1 MNNKISIIIPVYN
14 VENYIERC
22 IDSLISQ
29 SYINLEIILVDDGS
43 TDKSGEICDRYAVV
57 DNRIKVIHIKNSGR
71 GEARNIGLSQANGQ
85 YIGFVDSDD
94 WVEKDLYK
102 YMIENIE
109 ETKADISICA
119 YYECL
124 DDIKN
129 KKMLYEKSFVCTG
142 KEALH
147 YTMSNVIGV
156 YWLNIAIWNK
166 LYKKAVVENIRFR
179 GREYEDIMYNAEV
192 IYSARNVSY
201 INKCLYNYRLS
212 RTGSII
218 TEGFQ
223 RKTIEFEMKYKEER
237 VEFFKRNNEIKL
249 ARDAEAVVIH
259 DKLLYYAFMSLS
271 KDNYSEYIRKYK
283 EDLRKSGFI
292 ADAKTNIALL
302 IFKCF
307 PRLWIKIIK
316 KKYKY

>member
-102 YMIENIE
+102 YLIENIE

-129 KKMLYEKSFVCTG
+129 KKM
-142 KEALH
+142 
-147 YTMSNVIGV
+147 
-156 YWLNIAIWNK
+156 
-166 LYKKAVVENIRFR
+166 
-179 GREYEDIMYNAEV
+179 
-192 IYSARNVSY
+192 
-201 INKCLYNYRLS
+201 
-212 RTGSII
+212 
-218 TEGFQ
+218 
-223 RKTIEFEMKYKEER
+223 
-237 VEFFKRNNEIKL
+237 
-249 ARDAEAVVIH
+249 
-259 DKLLYYAFMSLS
+259 
-271 KDNYSEYIRKYK
+271 
-283 EDLRKSGFI
+283 
-292 ADAKTNIALL
+292 
-302 IFKCF
+302 
-307 PRLWIKIIK
+307 
-316 KKYKY
+316 

>member
-156 YWLNIAIWNK
+156 YWFNIAIWNK

-192 IYSARNVSY
+192 IYGARNVSY

-237 VEFFKRNNEIKL
+237 VEFFKRNNETKL

-271 KDNYSEYIRKYK
+271 KDDYSEYIRKYK
-283 EDLRKSGFI
+283 EDLRKCGFI
-292 ADAKTNIALL
+292 ADTKTNIALL
-302 IFKCF
+302 IFKYF
-307 PRLWIKIIK
+307 PQLWIKIIK

>member
-22 IDSLISQ
+22 IESLIAQ

-43 TDKSGEICDRYAVV
+43 TDKSGEICDRYATA
-57 DNRIKVIHIKNSGR
+57 DKRIKVLHIKNSGR
-71 GEARNIGLSQANGQ
+71 GEARNIGLSHASGEH
-85 YIGFVDSDD
+85 IGFVDSDD
-94 WVEKDLYK
+94 WVDRDIYK
-102 YMIENIE
+102 YLIDNIK

-119 YYECL
+119 YYECV
-124 DDIKN
+124 DENKN
-129 KKMLYEKSFVCTG
+129 EKMLYDDSFVCTG

-147 YTMSNVIGV
+147 HTMSNANGV
-156 YWLNIAIWNK
+156 YWFNIAIWNK
-166 LYKKAVVENIRFR
+166 LYKKAVIDNIKFS
-179 GREYEDIMYNAEV
+179 GREYEDIMYNTEV
-192 IYSARNVSY
+192 LYSARNVSY

-212 RTGSII
+212 RKGSII

-223 RKTIEFEMKYKEER
+223 RKTIEFEMKFKEER

-271 KDNYSEYIRKYK
+271 KENYSEYIKKYK
-283 EDLRKSGFI
+283 DDLKRCGFI

-307 PRLWIKIIK
+307 PQLWIKIIK

>member
-102 YMIENIE
+102 YLIENIE

-156 YWLNIAIWNK
+156 YWFNIAIWNK

-192 IYSARNVSY
+192 IYGARNVSY

-212 RTGSII
+212 RIGSII

-271 KDNYSEYIRKYK
+271 KDNYSEYIKKYK
-283 EDLRKSGFI
+283 EDLRKCGFI
-292 ADAKTNIALL
+292 ADTKTNIALL
-302 IFKCF
+302 VFRCF

>member
-192 IYSARNVSY
+192 LYSARNVSY

-212 RTGSII
+212 RKGSII

-223 RKTIEFEMKYKEER
+223 RKTIELEMKFKEER

-271 KDNYSEYIRKYK
+271 KDNYSEYIKKYK
-283 EDLRKSGFI
+283 EDLRKCGFI
-292 ADAKTNIALL
+292 ADTKTNIALL
-302 IFKCF
+302 VFRCF

>member
-156 YWLNIAIWNK
+156 YWFNIAIWNK

-192 IYSARNVSY
+192 IYGARNVSY

-223 RKTIEFEMKYKEER
+223 RKTIEFEMKFKEER

-271 KDNYSEYIRKYK
+271 KDNFSEYIRKYK
-283 EDLRKSGFI
+283 VDLRKCGFI
-292 ADAKTNIALL
+292 ADTKTNIALL

>member
-156 YWLNIAIWNK
+156 YWFNIAIWNK
-166 LYKKAVVENIRFR
+166 LYKKAVVENIRFT

-192 IYSARNVSY
+192 IYGARNVSY
-201 INKCLYNYRLS
+201 INKCLYN
-212 RTGSII
+212 
-218 TEGFQ
+218 
-223 RKTIEFEMKYKEER
+223 
-237 VEFFKRNNEIKL
+237 
-249 ARDAEAVVIH
+249 
-259 DKLLYYAFMSLS
+259 
-271 KDNYSEYIRKYK
+271 
-283 EDLRKSGFI
+283 
-292 ADAKTNIALL
+292 
-302 IFKCF
+302 
-307 PRLWIKIIK
+307 
-316 KKYKY
+316 

>member
-129 KKMLYEKSFVCTG
+129 KNMLYENSFVCTG
-142 KEALH
+142 KAALH

-156 YWLNIAIWNK
+156 YWFNIAIWNK
-166 LYKKAVVENIRFR
+166 LYKKAVVENIRFT

-192 IYSARNVSY
+192 IYGARNVSY

-237 VEFFKRNNEIKL
+237 VEFFKRNNEVKL

-271 KDNYSEYIRKYK
+271 KDDYSEYIRKYK
-283 EDLRKSGFI
+283 EDLRKCGFI
-292 ADAKTNIALL
+292 ADTKTNIALL

-307 PRLWIKIIK
+307 PQLWIKIIK

>member
-102 YMIENIE
+102 YLIENIE

-156 YWLNIAIWNK
+156 YWFNIAIWNK

-192 IYSARNVSY
+192 IYGARNVSY

-212 RTGSII
+212 RKGSII

-223 RKTIEFEMKYKEER
+223 RKTIELEMKFKEER

-271 KDNYSEYIRKYK
+271 KDNYSEYIKKYK
-283 EDLRKSGFI
+283 EDLRKCGFI
-292 ADAKTNIALL
+292 ADTKTNIALL
-302 IFKCF
+302 VFRCF